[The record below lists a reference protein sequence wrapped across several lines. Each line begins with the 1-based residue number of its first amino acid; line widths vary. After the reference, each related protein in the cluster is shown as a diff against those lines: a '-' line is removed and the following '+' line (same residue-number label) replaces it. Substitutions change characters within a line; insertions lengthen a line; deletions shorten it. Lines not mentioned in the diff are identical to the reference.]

1 MDNIEMTT
9 IDKKSFIVKNI
20 DSIDNSSLIIS
31 FIKENNIG
39 YSKNKNGIFFNL
51 SCMSKEMTNKLY
63 LFILSLIDREINEKE
78 YFKKCKDYTNILS
91 SSQYEKENLETR
103 EYDEISFD
111 KLQMEILSK
120 LI

>member
-1 MDNIEMTT
+1 MNNIEMSN

-31 FIKENNIG
+31 FIQENNIG
-39 YSKNKNGIFFNL
+39 YSKNKNGIFLNL
-51 SCMSKEMTNKLY
+51 SCMNEEMTNKLY

-78 YFKKCKDYTNILS
+78 YFKKCQDYTNILS

>member
-1 MDNIEMTT
+1 MST
-9 IDKKSFIVKNI
+9 IDKKSFIVKSI
-20 DSIDNSSLIIS
+20 DSIDNSSLLIS
-31 FIKENNIG
+31 FIQENNIG

-51 SCMSKEMTNKLY
+51 SCMNEEMTNKLY

-78 YFKKCKDYTNILS
+78 YFKKCQDYTNMLS
-91 SSQYEKENLETR
+91 SGHYEKENLETK
-103 EYDEISFD
+103 EYDEISFN